1 MRKPLKHIITVAA
14 LAAAS
19 PLHAQEQRQATPTGA
34 EFLNVNNDI
43 KSSGMGN
50 LRSAHNGDAFA
61 IFSNPARVSFQH
73 NRTMLNDVS
82 MSYIPL
88 VSALT
93 KDIKLI
99 SLSTNHW
106 VGGGSYNESY
116 LSFGLQYLTYG
127 DVFFT
132 DNMGNETD
140 YVRPREF
147 AISATYSK
155 RFGEY
160 WSMGLTPKIILS
172 RLGSASLESMGYSGN
187 ATAVAVDAGVFGKIP
202 MANGNF
208 NMGLVIQNVGTKL
221 KYSEN
226 SEQAAYLPQ
235 VARLGIGADFGDID
249 DIQAYIGIEANLPLL
264 PSYSEDY
271 HVGGAIDGIGQS
283 VGGMSGPGFAIGGQL
298 SFIDQFSIRA
308 GYEKEAEAFNKRSL
322 LTAGLGINL
331 FFDSRVISIDGA
343 YVFPTGDNTIGMSN
357 MYKIGLS
364 FMIYE

>member
-1 MRKPLKHIITVAA
+1 MAA
-14 LAAAS
+14 ISLTL
-19 PLHAQEQRQATPTGA
+19 PTRGQEQQLATPTGA
-34 EFLNVNNDI
+34 EFLNVNNDV

-50 LRSAHNGDAFA
+50 LRTAHNGDAFA
-61 IFSNPARVSFQH
+61 IFSNPARVAFQH
-73 NRTMLNDVS
+73 NRQMLNDIS
-82 MSYIPL
+82 LSYIPL
-88 VSALT
+88 ASALT

-160 WSMGLTPKIILS
+160 WSMGLTPKIVLS
-172 RLGSASLESMGYSGN
+172 RLGSASLEAMGYSGN
-187 ATAVAVDAGVFGKIP
+187 ATAVAVDAGVFGKLP
-202 MANGNF
+202 MSNGNF
-208 NMGLVIQNVGTKL
+208 NVGLVVQNVGTKL
-221 KYSEN
+221 KYSN
-226 SEQAAYLPQ
+226 SNDNAAYLPQ

-264 PSYSEDY
+264 PTYKEDY

-283 VGGMSGPGFAIGGQL
+283 LGNISGMGFAIGGQL
-298 SFIDQFSIRA
+298 SFLDQFSIRA
-308 GYEKEAEAFNKRSL
+308 GYEKEAAAFNKRNL
-322 LTAGLGINL
+322 VTAGLGINL
-331 FFDSRVISIDGA
+331 FFDMRVISIDGA
-343 YVFPTGDNTIGMSN
+343 YVFPTGDNSIGMTN

>member
-1 MRKPLKHIITVAA
+1 MQKLLRYIITATG
-14 LAAAS
+14 LAATL
-19 PLHAQEQRQATPTGA
+19 PLHAQEQQLATPTGA
-34 EFLNVNNDI
+34 EFLNINNDI
-43 KSSGMGN
+43 RSSGMGN
-50 LRSAHNGDAFA
+50 LRTAHNGDAFA

-73 NRTMLNDVS
+73 NRTMLNDIS
-82 MSYIPL
+82 LSYIPL
-88 VSALT
+88 VSSLT

-172 RLGSASLESMGYSGN
+172 RLGSASLEAMGYSGN

-202 MANGNF
+202 MATGNF

-221 KYSEN
+221 KYGN
-226 SEQAAYLPQ
+226 NTQQAAYLPQ

-249 DIQAYIGIEANLPLL
+249 DIQAYIGLEANIPLL
-264 PSYSEDY
+264 PNYNDDY
-271 HVGGAIDGIGQS
+271 HVDGAIDGIGQA
-283 VGGMSGPGFAIGGQL
+283 VGGMSGMGFSIGGQL

-308 GYEKEAEAFNKRSL
+308 GYEKEAAAFNKRNL
-322 LTAGLGINL
+322 ITAGLGINL
-331 FFDSRVISIDGA
+331 FFDTRMISIDGA

-357 MYKIGLS
+357 IYKIGLS

>member
-1 MRKPLKHIITVAA
+1 MAVLTSA
-14 LAAAS
+14 L
-19 PLHAQEQRQATPTGA
+19 PTHGQEQQLATPTGA
-34 EFLNVNNDI
+34 EFLNINNDV

-50 LRSAHNGDAFA
+50 LRTAHNGDAFA
-61 IFSNPARVSFQH
+61 IFSNPARVAFQH
-73 NRTMLNDVS
+73 NRQMLNDIS
-82 MSYIPL
+82 LSYIPL
-88 VSALT
+88 ASALT

-116 LSFGLQYLTYG
+116 ISFGLQYLTYG

-160 WSMGLTPKIILS
+160 WSMGLTPKVILS
-172 RLGSASLESMGYSGN
+172 RLGSASLEAMGYSGN

-202 MANGNF
+202 MPNGNF
-208 NMGLVIQNVGTKL
+208 NMGLVVQNVGTKL
-221 KYSEN
+221 KYSTN
-226 SEQAAYLPQ
+226 NEQGSYLPQ
-235 VARLGIGADFGDID
+235 VARLGLGADFGDID
-249 DIQAYIGIEANLPLL
+249 DIQAYIGVEASLPLL
-264 PSYSEDY
+264 PNYKDGYNVS
-271 HVGGAIDGIGQS
+271 GAIDGIGQS
-283 VGGMSGPGFAIGGQL
+283 FGGGLGYSIGGQL

-308 GYEKEAEAFNKRSL
+308 GYEKEAAAFNQRSL
-322 LTAGLGINL
+322 LTTGLGINL
-331 FFDSRVISIDGA
+331 FFDTRVISIDGA
-343 YVFPTGDNTIGMSN
+343 YVFPMGDKTLGMSN
-357 MYKIGLS
+357 LYKIGLS